1 MTSCGVA
8 DGAPGGVAGDAPG
21 GVVGDAPGG
30 VVGDAPGGASIQSM
44 SMKSPSGVA
53 WRSRR

>member
-1 MTSCGVA
+1 MISCGVA
-8 DGAPGGVAGDAPG
+8 DGV
-21 GVVGDAPGG
+21 PGG

>member
-8 DGAPGGVAGDAPG
+8 DG
-21 GVVGDAPGG
+21 APGG